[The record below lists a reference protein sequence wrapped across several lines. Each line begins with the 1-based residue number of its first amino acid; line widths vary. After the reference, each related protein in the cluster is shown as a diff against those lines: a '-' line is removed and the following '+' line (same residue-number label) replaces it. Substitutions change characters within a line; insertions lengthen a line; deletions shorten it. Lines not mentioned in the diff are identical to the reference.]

1 MNNCNHYHCYWYP
14 LTKEWYFIT
23 KETECIDPDYT
34 AFGIKYCPWC
44 GEELD
49 KDGKSRNLQNYKF
62 NK

>member
-1 MNNCNHYHCYWYP
+1 MKNCNHYNCYWYP

-49 KDGKSRNLQNYKF
+49 KDGKAHR
-62 NK
+62 